1 MPLSNNSQNPLFSA
15 PLSLSLPPNRH
26 PNEYLDKYPNS
37 NIDYLNDKL
46 NSDTIKALYV
56 SDSVN
61 RGTSTARGT
70 RKPVRLVVYK
80 RGSKARERKGEEEQ
94 RRLK

>member
-1 MPLSNNSQNPLFSA
+1 MPLGVPSGSTKKVEYFGFLRKEIVIVNIELTLYLNPLILKS
-15 PLSLSLPPNRH
+15 S
-26 PNEYLDKYPNS
+26 
-37 NIDYLNDKL
+37 
-46 NSDTIKALYV
+46 V

-61 RGTSTARGT
+61 QGTSTARGT

-94 RRLK
+94 RRSK